1 MNTTDLWPTVLS
13 HLYIYIYIVAPQSI
27 LHHPILSHRNWWLT
41 KRALGAADIH
51 VCDRFLGFGLCPGS
65 ARERRERHGKPKET
79 ICLDPKKATK
89 TWGAIGRNVIKHDVG
104 HSEGRLT
111 LFSFSLLLD
120 KKTRSPTYIH
130 LR

>member
-1 MNTTDLWPTVLS
+1 
-13 HLYIYIYIVAPQSI
+13 VAPQSI

-120 KKTRSPTYIH
+120 KKRDPPLTSTCDE
-130 LR
+130 LAKM